1 MRLDGLEGSGLG
13 IHVLHLLR
21 LHNLQL
27 VKPVQHSKEF
37 QSRSFKITFQFPAMR
52 ALSISSGHAFLLVFS
67 LSCPSSL
74 LLVKTRLEQIREQR
88 QDFKVRLGWVWIF
101 VRLPVLGHSYSDGWI
116 WIIVRVPVLGHSYSD
131 GWV

>member
-1 MRLDGLEGSGLG
+1 MIFSLFDFMLLYDLVGVGLH
-13 IHVLHLLR
+13 IHVLHILR
-21 LHNLQL
+21 LHNFQF
-27 VKPVQHSKEF
+27 VKPFLQHPKYF
-37 QSRSFKITFQFPAMR
+37 QSRSFMIKFQFPAMR

-101 VRLPVLGHSYSDGWI
+101 VI
-116 WIIVRVPVLGHSYSD
+116 
-131 GWV
+131 

>member
-1 MRLDGLEGSGLG
+1 MHLDGLEGSGLR

-27 VKPVQHSKEF
+27 VK
-37 QSRSFKITFQFPAMR
+37 FQFPAMR

-88 QDFKVRLGWVWIF
+88 QDFKVRLG
-101 VRLPVLGHSYSDGWI
+101 
-116 WIIVRVPVLGHSYSD
+116 
-131 GWV
+131 